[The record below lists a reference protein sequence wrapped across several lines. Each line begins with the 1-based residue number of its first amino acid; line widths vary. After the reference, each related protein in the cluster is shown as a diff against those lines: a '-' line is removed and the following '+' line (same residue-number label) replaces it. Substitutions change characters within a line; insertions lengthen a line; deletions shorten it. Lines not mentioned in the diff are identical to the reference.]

1 MSLTLV
7 VLVSRALRA
16 AEGLEPLA
24 ITLDSPRIVIGR
36 GEGCDVRLP
45 DLGVSHRH
53 ASIRQRGPELV
64 IVDEGST
71 NGTVVEGVRLGA
83 QSPQTLRNGDK
94 IRVGRVW
101 LEVRMDASLPAP
113 QPALA
118 AEALALELVARGL
131 VAQDED
137 GRPRIMVSDGPAAG
151 SSLTLS
157 DPSRR
162 VVIGKAKEADLVI
175 DDSALARRHVE
186 VGQRGKEVVVRD
198 AGAPSPALLDGT
210 PLGRGDTVWRAGK
223 LLTVGSSSLSLAH
236 PALEALLEIERG
248 EGERLR
254 PEDVDEAP
262 AEPEPTPSE
271 PAAAE
276 VAAPTPAPPPAVVRV
291 DERAGWNLTDGAVVL
306 VAIGVLAV
314 SLVGLYWLFQ

>member
-7 VLVSRALRA
+7 VLVSRDLRA

-71 NGTVVEGVRLGA
+71 NGTVVEGISLGA

-94 IRVGRVW
+94 IRIGRVW
-101 LEVRMDASLPAP
+101 LEVRIDASLAAA

-131 VAQDED
+131 VAQNEE
-137 GRPRIMVSDGPAAG
+137 GRPLITVNDGPGAG
-151 SSLTLS
+151 TTLALT

-175 DDSALARRHVE
+175 DDGALARRHVE
-186 VGQRGKEVVVRD
+186 VGQRGREVVVRD

-210 PLGRGDTVWRAGK
+210 PLGRGDTVWRVGK
-223 LLTVGSSSLSLAH
+223 VLTVGPCNLSIAH

-248 EGERLR
+248 DDERLR
-254 PEDVDEAP
+254 PEDVDDAP
-262 AEPEPTPSE
+262 AEPEPTPPE
-271 PAAAE
+271 PSTE
-276 VAAPTPAPPPAVVRV
+276 VAAPTPAPPPAVVRA
-291 DERAGWNLTDGAVVL
+291 DDRAGWNLTDGAVVL

-314 SLVGLYWLFQ
+314 SVVGLYWLFQ